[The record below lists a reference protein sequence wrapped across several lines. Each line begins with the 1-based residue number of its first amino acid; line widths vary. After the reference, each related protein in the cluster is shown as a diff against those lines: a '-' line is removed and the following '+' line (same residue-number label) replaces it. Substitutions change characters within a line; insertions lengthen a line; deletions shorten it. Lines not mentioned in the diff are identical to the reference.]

1 MIMDPTVI
9 EEIAEQLGMAAD
21 QAGQFVAENLPDFAA
36 LKATQC
42 AVPLVAFLSLVVILI
57 LVAIVSGVQLAKAR
71 AKKRLKYENGR
82 IKDLDDWDS
91 YISFWILVG
100 SLVIL
105 GITILFSFLF
115 VPSCITG
122 LIGWQQY
129 PEAML
134 IDVALKAIG

>member
-57 LVAIVSGVQLAKAR
+57 LVAIVSGVLLAKAR

-82 IKDLDDWDS
+82 IKNLDDWDS
-91 YISFWILVG
+91 NISFWILFG

-134 IDVALKAIG
+134 IDMALKAIG

>member
-1 MIMDPTVI
+1 MDPTVI

-21 QAGQFVAENLPDFAA
+21 QAGKFIAENLPDFAA

-42 AVPLVAFLSLVVILI
+42 AAPLVAFLSLVVILI
-57 LVAIVSGVQLAKAR
+57 LVAIASGILLAKAR
-71 AKKRLKYENGR
+71 AKQRLKYENGR

-91 YISFWILVG
+91 YISFWILAG
-100 SLVIL
+100 ALVIL
-105 GITILFSFLF
+105 GIIILSSFLF

-134 IDVALKAIG
+134 IDMALKAIG

>member
-1 MIMDPTVI
+1 MII
-9 EEIAEQLGMAAD
+9 
-21 QAGQFVAENLPDFAA
+21 
-36 LKATQC
+36 
-42 AVPLVAFLSLVVILI
+42 LV
-57 LVAIVSGVQLAKAR
+57 LVAIASGTVLAKAR
-71 AKKRLKYENGR
+71 AKERLKYENGR
-82 IKDLDDWDS
+82 FKDLNDWDS
-91 YISFWILVG
+91 YISFWVLVG

-134 IDVALKAIG
+134 IDMALKAIG

>member
-1 MIMDPTVI
+1 MDPTVI
-9 EEIAEQLGMAAD
+9 EEIAEQLGRAAD
-21 QAGQFVAENLPDFAA
+21 QAGQLIAENLPDFAA

-57 LVAIVSGVQLAKAR
+57 LVARVSGVLLAKAR

-82 IKDLDDWDS
+82 IKDLDDWDT

-105 GITILFSFLF
+105 GIIILFSFLF

-134 IDVALKAIG
+134 IDMALKAIG